1 MNKEEIKALLAIIN
15 RQCFIG
21 VSMEAIQNN
30 LEYRLLRSA
39 ATKLERMLLDIES
52 GYNNFRW
59 YIQRTNS
66 ELLHTP
72 PHSELLHTPPHV
84 TQYPA
89 ACHPET
95 AESGQQTDLPTKCG
109 QQDRKE
115 QA

>member
-15 RQCFIG
+15 RQSFIG

-59 YIQRTNS
+59 YIQPSNS
-66 ELLHTP
+66 ELLYTP
-72 PHSELLHTPPHV
+72 PPV

-89 ACHPET
+89 ACR
-95 AESGQQTDLPTKCG
+95 AENVENAKQERLLYVGAEQLTE
-109 QQDRKE
+109 RKE
-115 QA
+115 QE